1 MGSYFDYV
9 IERKV
14 GSNWYF
20 VAKSTY
26 EDNEA
31 INPYILKGL
40 FWDTEFQECVPD
52 DISSE
57 TKTEFYE
64 RIGVYDK
71 KELEG
76 LKSATKTLT
85 NPIAVHDKMRVADV
99 LEYLRK
105 HYSTKFRE
113 TLIRVDLDGIVKYW
127 NNVKTFLRF
136 KDADQVDVSVEK
148 LKSWIKNGLIE
159 NLIETK
165 YGYQLVCESP
175 YAAIMYIRDYGMLK
189 GIENPSEILV
199 GEVCQFSY
207 IDENEKEI
215 PQYRLKRSARC
226 STTKDIDL
234 MIDDLKADIE
244 RVKKSNTLENV
255 VRDEIRNLVNERATE
270 EDKNTNLYKELMSYC
285 GEEEVYGDEEY
296 LQELEDQLHEVEKIR
311 AIMGPAETGRIIW
324 RIE

>member
-9 IERKV
+9 VERKV
-14 GSNWYF
+14 GSYWYF

-26 EDNEA
+26 DDNEA

-40 FWDTEFQECVPD
+40 FWDTEFQEYVPD
-52 DISSE
+52 DISDE
-57 TKTEFYE
+57 TKLEFYE
-64 RIGVYDK
+64 KIGVYDK
-71 KELEG
+71 KELEV
-76 LKSATKTLT
+76 LKSATRTLT
-85 NPIAVHDKMRVADV
+85 NPIAVHGKMCVTDV
-99 LEYLRK
+99 LEYLYR
-105 HYSTKFRE
+105 HHSTKFRE

-136 KDADQVDVSVEK
+136 RDVDHGDVSIEK

-175 YAAIMYIRDYGMLK
+175 YAAIMYIRDYGMFK
-189 GIENPSEILV
+189 GVEDPSEILA

-207 IDENEKEI
+207 IDKNEKEV
-215 PQYRLKRSARC
+215 PQYHLKRSARC

-234 MIDDLKADIE
+234 MIDELKADIE
-244 RVKKSNTLENV
+244 RVKKLNTLENV
-255 VRDEIRNLVNERATE
+255 VRDEIRNLVNEKATE
-270 EDKNTNLYKELMSYC
+270 EDKNTNLYKELMDYC
-285 GEEEVYGDEEY
+285 GEEEIYMDEEY
-296 LQELEDQLHEVEKIR
+296 IQELEDQLQEVEKIR

-324 RIE
+324 RVE

>member
-1 MGSYFDYV
+1 MSSYFDYV
-9 IERKV
+9 VERKV
-14 GSNWYF
+14 DSNWHF

-40 FWDTEFQECVPD
+40 FWDTEFQEYVPD

-57 TKTEFYE
+57 TKLEFYE
-64 RIGVYDK
+64 KIGVYDK
-71 KELEG
+71 RELEV
-76 LKSATKTLT
+76 LKSATKILT
-85 NPIAVHDKMRVADV
+85 SPIATNGKEHTIDALK
-99 LEYLRK
+99 YLCK

-113 TLIRVDLDGIVKYW
+113 TLIRVDLDGIVRYW

-136 KDADQVDVSVEK
+136 RDADCDDVSIEK

-175 YAAIMYIRDYGMLK
+175 YAAIMYIRDYGMFK
-189 GIENPSEILV
+189 GIENPSEILI
-199 GEVCQFSY
+199 GEACQVVY
-207 IDENEKEI
+207 LDENEKEI
-215 PQYRLKRSARC
+215 PQYHLKRSARC

-234 MIDDLKADIE
+234 MIDELKADIE
-244 RVKKSNTLENV
+244 RIKKSNTLENI

-270 EDKNTNLYKELMSYC
+270 EDKNTNLYKELMEYC
-285 GEEEVYGDEEY
+285 GEDEVYGDEEY
-296 LQELEDQLHEVEKIR
+296 LQELEDQLLEVEKIR
-311 AIMGPAETGRIIW
+311 AIMGPAKTGRIIW

>member
-9 IERKV
+9 VERKV
-14 GSNWYF
+14 GSNWNF

-31 INPYILKGL
+31 INPYILRSL

-57 TKTEFYE
+57 TKLEFYE
-64 RIGVYDK
+64 RIGVYDR
-71 KELEG
+71 KELEV

-85 NPIAVHDKMRVADV
+85 NPIAVHGKIHAIDV
-99 LEYLRK
+99 LEYLCK
-105 HYSTKFRE
+105 HHSSKFRE

-127 NNVKTFLRF
+127 SNVKTFLRF
-136 KDADQVDVSVEK
+136 RDADLDDVSIEK

-175 YAAIMYIRDYGMLK
+175 YVAIMYIRDYGMFK
-189 GIENPSEILV
+189 GIENPSEILA
-199 GEVCQFSY
+199 GEVCQVTYLDKNGS
-207 IDENEKEI
+207 EI
-215 PQYRLKRSARC
+215 PQYHLKRSARC

-234 MIDDLKADIE
+234 MIDELKADIE
-244 RVKKSNTLENV
+244 RVEKSNTIENI
-255 VRDEIRNLVNERATE
+255 VRDKIRNLINERATE
-270 EDKNTNLYKELMSYC
+270 EDKNTNLYKELMEYC
-285 GEEEVYGDEEY
+285 GEDEVYGDEEY
-296 LQELEDQLHEVEKIR
+296 LQELEDQLREVEKIR
-311 AIMGPAETGRIIW
+311 TIMGPAETGRVIW
-324 RIE
+324 KIE

>member
-9 IERKV
+9 VERKV
-14 GSNWYF
+14 NSYWYF

-40 FWDTEFQECVPD
+40 FWDTEFQEYVPD
-52 DISSE
+52 DISDE
-57 TKTEFYE
+57 TKLEFYE
-64 RIGVYDK
+64 RVGVYDR
-71 KELEG
+71 KELDV

-85 NPIAVHDKMRVADV
+85 NPIAVHGKMYVTDV

-105 HYSTKFRE
+105 HYSTRFRE

-136 KDADQVDVSVEK
+136 KDVDQTDVSVEK

-175 YAAIMYIRDYGMLK
+175 YAAIMYIRDYRMFK
-189 GIENPSEILV
+189 DVEDPSEILV

-207 IDENEKEI
+207 IDEKEKEI
-215 PQYRLKRSARC
+215 PQYHLKRSARC

-234 MIDDLKADIE
+234 MIAELKADIE

-270 EDKNTNLYKELMSYC
+270 EDKNTNLYKELMEYC
-285 GEEEVYGDEEY
+285 GEDEVYGDEEY
-296 LQELEDQLHEVEKIR
+296 LQELEDQLLEVEKIR